1 MSVFETLRDAFRA
14 STESADHGAAGGT
27 ESKGAYWCHDCD
39 ERIPDADVTADG
51 PPVCPSCEEAMTFE
65 RSPSST
71 GCAC

>member
-1 MSVFETLRDAFRA
+1 MSVFETLKDAFRA
-14 STESADHGAAGGT
+14 STESADRSAGGAS

-39 ERIPDADVTADG
+39 ERILDVDAEGETPPD
-51 PPVCPSCEEAMTFE
+51 CPTCGEAMTFE